1 MESPCSKHS
10 HIPVNKPAASPAVE
24 ATAAAARQI
33 AVTAA
38 AKAQPPKATVAE
50 AAVCTPPSA
59 VIAASP
65 AKTYSCTNHKDQWL
79 LQGYAGSGPG
89 LSLPP
94 LVQLQQGPQL
104 LPNQTGIGGVK
115 STAGETAAA
124 RGGTSAGAVSGKGN
138 RRQRRKA
145 LLAQKLLSAMP

>member
-1 MESPCSKHS
+1 
-10 HIPVNKPAASPAVE
+10 VE
-24 ATAAAARQI
+24 ATAAAQI

-38 AKAQPPKATVAE
+38 ARVQPPKATEAE

-59 VIAASP
+59 VIAAST
-65 AKTYSCTNHKDQWL
+65 AKTYSCTNHKEQWL
-79 LQGYAGSGPG
+79 LQGYAGYGPG

-94 LVQLQQGPQL
+94 LVQLQQGPHP
-104 LPNQTGIGGVK
+104 LPNQTGLGGVK

-124 RGGTSAGAVSGKGN
+124 GAGTSAGAVSGEGN

-145 LLAQKLLSAMP
+145 LRAQKLLSAMPLPSRSI